1 MNKGRIK
8 AVLFL
13 VVFLLVM
20 AVAVNLLLDM
30 DRERREVVHLP
41 VDTPAA
47 TETPARTFMPTPV
60 SEVKRPE
67 PSSCPTGTGTGVASG
82 VGEGAL
88 R

>member
-1 MNKGRIK
+1 
-8 AVLFL
+8 
-13 VVFLLVM
+13 
-20 AVAVNLLLDM
+20 
-30 DRERREVVHLP
+30 
-41 VDTPAA
+41 
-47 TETPARTFMPTPV
+47 MPTPV